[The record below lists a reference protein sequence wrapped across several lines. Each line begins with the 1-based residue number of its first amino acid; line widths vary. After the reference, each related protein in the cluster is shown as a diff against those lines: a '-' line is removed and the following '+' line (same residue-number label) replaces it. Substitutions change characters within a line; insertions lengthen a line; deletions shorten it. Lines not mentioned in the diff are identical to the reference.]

1 MASLTS
7 RRKSITTFFSALVS
21 SPKSS
26 GAQRGDAV
34 LDPLHNGKQP
44 GSSRRFSL
52 EKPNPLA
59 AEGLPVER
67 TQSGPRTCLLSP
79 PHAAEG
85 LTMERTQ
92 SGPRTRLPGTS
103 DASGRRKLRAEKV
116 GGKKHQTPA
125 AAENPKLCSDFA
137 KQTVDSLLHTTKAH
151 RSSHAF
157 ARRHSSFVPEVEF
170 VQTKDIIR
178 RRPSGVDESIRSS
191 QSLQDFVEGTK
202 TSRPTLP
209 RRCSLPLE
217 DVFMMTK
224 S

>member
-59 AEGLPVER
+59 AEGLPV
-67 TQSGPRTCLLSP
+67 
-79 PHAAEG
+79 
-85 LTMERTQ
+85 ERTQ